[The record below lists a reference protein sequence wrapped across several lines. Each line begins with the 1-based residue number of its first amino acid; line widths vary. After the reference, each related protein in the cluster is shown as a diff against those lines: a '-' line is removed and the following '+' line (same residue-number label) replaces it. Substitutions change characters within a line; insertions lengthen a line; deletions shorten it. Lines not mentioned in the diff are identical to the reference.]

1 MIKLTQKISTIHL
14 GLPIGPSNF
23 IKSYWK
29 EKVKSTVQ
37 SFYSLSGIGMRTFE
51 MSPLTMSKIYRI
63 YCQPECLYGLEML
76 YISNNTLRELNTTQ
90 SSLNKMNLRVSKYDK
105 SSPLLDALR
114 IESIEH
120 LYYKF

>member
-1 MIKLTQKISTIHL
+1 
-14 GLPIGPSNF
+14 
-23 IKSYWK
+23 
-29 EKVKSTVQ
+29 
-37 SFYSLSGIGMRTFE
+37 MRAFE
-51 MSPLTMSKIYRI
+51 MSPLTMSKIYLI
-63 YCQPECLYGLEML
+63 YCQPKCLYGLEML